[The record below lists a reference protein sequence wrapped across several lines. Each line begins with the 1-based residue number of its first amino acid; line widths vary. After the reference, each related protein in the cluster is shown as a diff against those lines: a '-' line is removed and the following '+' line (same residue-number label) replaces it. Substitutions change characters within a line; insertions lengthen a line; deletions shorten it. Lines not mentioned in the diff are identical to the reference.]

1 MIVAR
6 ISKNGYT
13 TGGVLPGIPNAESK
27 RPTRLNQERDQM
39 DGKIKP
45 QAGIHTLLTGQV
57 IHNAVPPGSYVR
69 VKIPLFS
76 SSFCPRAE
84 LQNFQHSI
92 TGSDP
97 ESVEFV
103 LIISPGMADL
113 YSIGTIS
120 VLYTFT
126 RSPR

>member
-1 MIVAR
+1 
-6 ISKNGYT
+6 
-13 TGGVLPGIPNAESK
+13 
-27 RPTRLNQERDQM
+27 M

-57 IHNAVPPGSYVR
+57 IHNAVPPGSRVR
-69 VKIPLFS
+69 KFRCFHLPSARGLAPEF
-76 SSFCPRAE
+76 PA
-84 LQNFQHSI
+84 LHH
-92 TGSDP
+92 GSDP
-97 ESVEFV
+97 RVLNSV

-126 RSPR
+126 RSPSMMVKAPGTGLSPRT